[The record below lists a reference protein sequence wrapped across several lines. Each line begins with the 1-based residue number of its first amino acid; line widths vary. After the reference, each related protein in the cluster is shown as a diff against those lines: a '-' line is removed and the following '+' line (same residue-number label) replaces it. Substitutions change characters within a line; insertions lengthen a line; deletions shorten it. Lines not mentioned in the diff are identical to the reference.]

1 MLTIVYNSLR
11 SLLQQL
17 KRNKSLNKKLKE
29 QHSSLTVLV
38 KKNRVHTDYVM
49 MLTIAMI
56 VSAQGE
62 ATSAE
67 LIGRAVQR
75 NAGYV
80 TLRRIETAKE
90 ISKILA
96 QGNNRLVLD
105 ADSLLLNVKENEK
118 FAPLLMM
125 LMFREMAGRKR

>member
-1 MLTIVYNSLR
+1 MTLT
-11 SLLQQL
+11 
-17 KRNKSLNKKLKE
+17 
-29 QHSSLTVLV
+29 T
-38 KKNRVHTDYVM
+38 
-49 MLTIAMI
+49 AMI

-62 ATSAE
+62 AMSAE

-105 ADSLLLNVKENEK
+105 ADSLLLNVKDNEK
-118 FAPLLMM
+118 YYTRLMV
-125 LMFREMAGRKR
+125 LMTREMLARKR

>member
-1 MLTIVYNSLR
+1 MYNSLL
-11 SLLQQL
+11 SLLQLL
-17 KRNKSLNKKLKE
+17 KQNKLLNKKLKE
-29 QHSSLTVLV
+29 QHSSSTVLV
-38 KKNRVHTDYVM
+38 KKNKVHELCTILM
-49 MLTIAMI
+49 IAMI

-62 ATSAE
+62 AMSAE

-105 ADSLLLNVKENEK
+105 ADSLLLNVRDNEK
-118 FAPLLMM
+118 YYTPFDYAD
-125 LMFREMAGRKR
+125 G

>member
-1 MLTIVYNSLR
+1 MTLT
-11 SLLQQL
+11 
-17 KRNKSLNKKLKE
+17 
-29 QHSSLTVLV
+29 T
-38 KKNRVHTDYVM
+38 
-49 MLTIAMI
+49 AMI

-62 ATSAE
+62 AMSAE

-105 ADSLLLNVKENEK
+105 ADSLLLNVKDNEK
-118 FAPLLMM
+118 YYTLLMV
-125 LMFREMAGRKR
+125 LMTREMLARKR

>member
-1 MLTIVYNSLR
+1 
-11 SLLQQL
+11 
-17 KRNKSLNKKLKE
+17 
-29 QHSSLTVLV
+29 
-38 KKNRVHTDYVM
+38 
-49 MLTIAMI
+49 MI

-62 ATSAE
+62 AMSAE
-67 LIGRAVQR
+67 LIGKAVQK

-105 ADSLLLNVKENEK
+105 ADSLLLNVRENEK
-118 FAPLLMM
+118 YDSLDHKCVNLI
-125 LMFREMAGRKR
+125 

>member
-1 MLTIVYNSLR
+1 
-11 SLLQQL
+11 
-17 KRNKSLNKKLKE
+17 
-29 QHSSLTVLV
+29 
-38 KKNRVHTDYVM
+38 
-49 MLTIAMI
+49 MI

-62 ATSAE
+62 AMSAE

-90 ISKILA
+90 ISRILA

-105 ADSLLLNVKENEK
+105 ADSLLLNVRDNEK
-118 FAPLLMM
+118 YSPLNTPQILSYSFS
-125 LMFREMAGRKR
+125 LFVLLLFLPFRPPSLSTFSSSFPPIVALCSILDGPCFGLVHCCPFISTTIVLLLY

>member
-1 MLTIVYNSLR
+1 
-11 SLLQQL
+11 
-17 KRNKSLNKKLKE
+17 
-29 QHSSLTVLV
+29 
-38 KKNRVHTDYVM
+38 
-49 MLTIAMI
+49 MI

-62 ATSAE
+62 AMSAE
-67 LIGRAVQR
+67 LIGKAVQR

-105 ADSLLLNVKENEK
+105 ADSLLLNVRENEK
-118 FAPLLMM
+118 YVPLVMNVLTW
-125 LMFREMAGRKR
+125 FRDLVKKR

>member
-1 MLTIVYNSLR
+1 MT
-11 SLLQQL
+11 
-17 KRNKSLNKKLKE
+17 
-29 QHSSLTVLV
+29 
-38 KKNRVHTDYVM
+38 
-49 MLTIAMI
+49 LTIAMI

-62 ATSAE
+62 AMSAE

-105 ADSLLLNVKENEK
+105 ADSLLLNVKDNEK
-118 FAPLLMM
+118 YYTRLMI
-125 LMFREMAGRKR
+125 LMTREMLTRKR

>member
-1 MLTIVYNSLR
+1 
-11 SLLQQL
+11 
-17 KRNKSLNKKLKE
+17 
-29 QHSSLTVLV
+29 
-38 KKNRVHTDYVM
+38 
-49 MLTIAMI
+49 MI

-62 ATSAE
+62 AMSAE

-90 ISKILA
+90 ISRILA

-105 ADSLLLNVKENEK
+105 ADSLLLNVRDNEK
-118 FAPLLMM
+118 YSSQILSPKYSSSLFSLFVLLVF
-125 LMFREMAGRKR
+125 LLFRHRSRLSLRFVQLLGGPCVGLVRCCPFFSSTVILLLY

>member
-1 MLTIVYNSLR
+1 
-11 SLLQQL
+11 
-17 KRNKSLNKKLKE
+17 
-29 QHSSLTVLV
+29 
-38 KKNRVHTDYVM
+38 
-49 MLTIAMI
+49 MI

-62 ATSAE
+62 AMSAE

-105 ADSLLLNVKENEK
+105 ADSLLLNVKDNEK
-118 FAPLLMM
+118 YYTPFLMM
-125 LMFREMAGRKR
+125 LMAREMLGRKR